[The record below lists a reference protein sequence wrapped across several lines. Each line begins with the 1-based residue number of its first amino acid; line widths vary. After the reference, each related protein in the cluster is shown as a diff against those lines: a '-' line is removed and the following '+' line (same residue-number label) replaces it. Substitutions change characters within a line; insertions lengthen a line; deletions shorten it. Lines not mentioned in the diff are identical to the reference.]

1 MHRRDDMTTTPE
13 QQHRGTSAPVGNA
26 RESRAEQIGSVA
38 IGILFVVVAVAIL
51 SISYPFTSVAEPVAG
66 LVIGALGL
74 EALVS
79 ARRRTR
85 SLLSRIG
92 PLP

>member
-1 MHRRDDMTTTPE
+1 MTTTPE
-13 QQHRGTSAPVGNA
+13 RQRRATSTMAGKAP
-26 RESRAEQIGSVA
+26 ESRAEQIGSVT

-51 SISYPFTSVAEPVAG
+51 SISYPFTSVVEPITG

-79 ARRRTR
+79 ARRRKR